1 MRQGHDNLKIAL
13 VIDSAQPRGGAEL
26 LTRTLK
32 QGMRERGHDARVFA
46 AGPMDEAG
54 NFADAN
60 CKAYQGPIVTITRA
74 INPTATSAFK
84 RFLKEFDPDIVH
96 LRMMLTQLSP
106 TLLTALRDRPCVY
119 HADYLELVCPTGL
132 KMLSDKSLCTVRPGL
147 PCLRNGCLS
156 APAWGAQMVSRK
168 LLRRWSRSIDA
179 IVPSSGLVKQ
189 MLEEDEWPTRPVI
202 PSCVPVCDVRP
213 ALSDPPTVA
222 CAARLVPEKGVDLLL
237 HAAGAV
243 KPTVPNLRV
252 VLAGDG
258 PQRAELEQLTAE
270 LDLTENVDFL
280 GQVDRDV
287 LDQTFSQAWVQAAPS
302 RWVEAFGLVAAEGM
316 MRGTA
321 MLVGRSAGL
330 AEIVTDGQTGYIVE
344 RGEWEPMVDPLKR
357 LLTDREH
364 AEAMGAAAR
373 ERALSHYS
381 PAVCLDAF
389 ENLYDE
395 LLNHHSAQAGAVLP
409 AENGA

>member
-1 MRQGHDNLKIAL
+1 MKIAI

-32 QGMRERGHDARVFA
+32 RGLLERGHDARVFA
-46 AGPMDEAG
+46 AGPLDEPG

-60 CKAYQGPIVTITRA
+60 CKAYDGVVLTVTRA
-74 INPTATSAFK
+74 VNLTAASAFK
-84 RFLKEFDPDIVH
+84 AFIDAFEPDVVH

-106 TLLTALRDRPCVY
+106 TLLRVIGDRPCIY

-132 KMLSDKSLCTVRPGL
+132 KMLPDKSLCKVRPGL

-168 LLRRWSRSIDA
+168 LLRRWSKSIDM
-179 IVPSSGLVKQ
+179 IVPSSGPVKR
-189 MLEEDEWPTRPVI
+189 MLEEDGWSPRPVV

-213 ALSDPPTVA
+213 PLEGPPTVG

-237 HAAGAV
+237 RAAAV
-243 KPTVPNLRV
+243 VKKDVPDLRV
-252 VLAGDG
+252 VIAGDG
-258 PQRAELEQLTAE
+258 PQRAELERLASETGLRDA
-270 LDLTENVDFL
+270 VRFL

-287 LDQTFSQAWVQAAPS
+287 LDDALNQSWVQAAPS

-321 MLVGRSAGL
+321 MLVSRSAGL
-330 AEIVTDGQTGYIVE
+330 AEIVTDGETGYIVE
-344 RGEWEPMVDPLKR
+344 RGEWEPMVEPLRR
-357 LLTDREH
+357 LLADREH
-364 AEAMGAAAR
+364 AETMGRAAR
-373 ERALSHYS
+373 ERALACYS
-381 PAVCLDAF
+381 PSVCLDKF
-389 ENLYDE
+389 ETLYDE
-395 LLNHHSAQAGAVLP
+395 LIDRRAIGAS
-409 AENGA
+409 ERSTSKG